1 MCIKWIPN
9 NSKRVIIQLRDALS
23 NPEFDKWNWTSFL
36 YILAMID
43 GECGP
48 EAHDLAVQLAEQFY
62 EQFTHKLRFPEKP
75 IVRAEIDRAKQ
86 KYDFYVLLT
95 TELDTQAVTD

>member
-9 NSKRVIIQLRDALS
+9 NSKKVIAQLRDALHD
-23 NPEFDKWNWTSFL
+23 PQFDTWNWTSFL
-36 YILAMID
+36 YILAMIH

-48 EAHDLAVQLAEQFY
+48 EAHDLALQLAERFY

-75 IVRAEIDRAKQ
+75 IVRVEIDRAKQ
-86 KYDFYVLLT
+86 KYDFYVSLT
-95 TELDTQAVTD
+95 TELDIQTVTD